1 MFKRNLFKRFLPI
14 ALSVAMTVQSL
25 PVTSYAAEGTTEPET
40 AIEQTTDEVVDDDAG
55 DKETGGSEAVDGQNE
70 GENEE
75 SKPTETQATVE
86 ETKPAETQQT
96 EETKAAEE
104 TKTAEETKAA
114 EETKT
119 AEENKEA
126 EEAQTETG
134 EALEEV
140 ADNADAALKAEI
152 KTNSDRLQDCITDY
166 YYNSLSYD
174 STAEKVVTT
183 FNDEEDNPFGD
194 LLDNYIKKATY
205 PYNIVSVTAEDTT
218 TASSLRNNLIY
229 TWQVKGE
236 DGKYSDMAATV
247 PANAGEYKLVISL
260 DPSLATAESVSI
272 DFEIEKVELTVTIV
286 EAVKTQKS
294 GVTVKEIK
302 DAINEAV
309 TITPNTDKNKN
320 AVKPLTI
327 TVRESIKTEA
337 LADDVI
343 LKKGNDYSVYVVAEL
358 TDECKANYEIK
369 QLDVIDLDIA
379 NLQTTALTITNN
391 LVAEEKEIT
400 RTFNGEEV
408 AAPTVTGDKPE
419 IGVEVTVVGKTDE
432 ATGKDKVLLTSTK
445 AEDYDKL
452 TKTWLDADG
461 YELEGAPVDAGV
473 YFYEIKYTDAE
484 GIYEEASAK
493 VKVVV
498 EAAKVVL
505 KPELSVAEYLTGAT
519 ASDVTNNATYKLA
532 AADGTTKFDFD
543 PETFWGVSYNNPSKP
558 QSYEPVFKLQKGETK
573 TVDGKVTTTW
583 TDVTGTISD
592 PSGAKKVGNQEVTIS
607 YRLVPKG
614 TKALFVNGQLSE
626 EIDIHTTDVNT
637 AEKNY
642 EVDLSAAVVETNA
655 VAVNVKSSA
664 NATIDVSAMIPEGM
678 GSEDINKDDK
688 LYTKIYDGVQLY
700 ADRAAYKKAVVKDAD
715 GKEIAK
721 DTDDTLSYTWY
732 ELKLVDDTD
741 DNGNKV
747 KKPVLNGTCTSK
759 YAKNPSNAGYY
770 ALQISY
776 YDAEHKYTAKPA
788 YIYFQ
793 IKEQLVKVVPAGAP
807 DAYAGVSVLD
817 YIAENED
824 SFNYTIKKIPGND
837 LSLADDKLEEIADLS
852 KENNK
857 DESIYSLY
865 WYVLEGD
872 NTDKNVAKFSTYW
885 NNFKLG
891 VPYKL
896 VADLDFV
903 YNPYDEKFEDL
914 DYKYNYSDNYKVV
927 VDGVEQTECTSA
939 QVDINVK
946 PMGSTEIDITV
957 DSSKLTTD
965 TKVYDGKPIDLSA
978 DIANGLIKVTNKVTG
993 EVIPVTGENAIGL
1006 TYVWEYYDDDWGYW
1020 YETEN
1025 ITDAYQY
1032 QLSVKFNGD
1041 DTYKAYNGSVNV
1053 GNFTIEPRELT
1064 ITPVLK
1070 ETITAGLYMRR
1081 PSDVAQIF
1089 DESKTEIKGYIE
1101 EDAEAFAYTETIADA
1116 KAFTDEDGWYE
1127 PTIYVA
1133 GTYLRTGEK
1142 YKVEYRNAH
1151 IDEDDQYED
1160 VENFGILNEDVLKD
1174 KRAENYKL
1182 VVTPVEFQT
1191 NKRGNSTV
1199 DSTYYSHGDGVHAEY
1214 IDSTRL
1220 KATYNDLAATIVPVE
1235 GIPYSYEVVKDEE
1248 GNWISGN
1255 FFVFK
1260 ITKPA
1265 EFYSDGKYS
1274 LTNKALYENSIKK
1287 AGGYVLSVDSS
1298 NIIVAFNAAKPA
1310 SGDNI
1315 RTFDIRWE
1323 DGYVENFTVDFKN
1336 AELED
1341 DLTTAVA
1348 PKSLAFNGVDG
1359 KMIAG
1364 EHQQLDVKITKNQ
1377 IDDIVCLYY
1386 EVTDGKDFVSVTD
1399 KGYVTALKKGTATIS
1414 VYPVR
1419 YDMKGNMEKLN
1430 FKAVTTKITVSDVSA
1445 PKLSKPYAY
1454 DTVVKVN
1461 YTKPKDGYR
1470 REIYVLPGKLKVD
1483 DFEAKIAEMNQGQFD
1498 GVMIIGTHES
1508 SYDGCG
1514 YSHYYNSSN
1523 GTVTYYVN
1531 GLDIETEY
1539 TVYVRNVSGIR
1550 TIQDGSFVALSHNGS
1565 VQTFKTTKVQ
1575 LDGLKLYFDD
1585 KQKVTYDEESS
1596 ETIVNLSEK
1605 SVKITA
1611 EGKFAY
1617 KPENAAAD
1625 WSDNVWYDLP
1635 LTAQQKNIFV
1645 DPKLTFYATAS
1656 TYSETTKKDGYTLQ
1670 IGGRYYA
1677 PSQIAKVDKKGNIKL
1692 SGIGYTWICVY
1703 DSISGQSAWYQLH
1716 ITSDIT
1722 KITAKPVTLKVGQYY
1737 GLMNSLTFYNGNA
1750 KLKGHIDQDVVAEIV
1765 SGEGIGLDGT
1775 VIYCK
1780 APNKTAQV
1788 KVSLA
1793 DKPEVSTT
1801 VTIKTKALDPVKS
1814 LKATNIMDNECT
1826 ITFTHSVEYG
1836 QYRIEVRNGRNAL
1849 VRSEL
1854 VEPYLDW
1861 SKSNYTKDIY
1871 AYECTIYNLVRKSDY
1886 KISVTPVCEA
1896 ETAKAATV
1904 KVKTTDVPAW
1914 HYSLLDKDDL
1924 DTGMYI
1930 YRGAVNNDRAID
1942 DGYFTS
1948 GMSYTLYASAD
1959 RPADGRATDTLT
1971 WKSSNTKVATV
1982 KAVPNTYTA
1991 TFTALK
1997 SGYTDIEV
2005 SSKLRK
2011 GVIARYRVRVKA
2023 VGAAGDSELGDF
2035 EGWDFDPYYEGTV
2048 EELTENNPVSVVAEN
2063 GNYDYTWVKFKAPAY
2078 GYYTFKCNGGRVSST
2093 YYEEPYNEDPEKK
2106 NLANPVKLNEGDT
2119 VFLKVY
2125 GSFTMTVSGEK
2136 YQKLT
2141 TTTSVNASKSKYV
2154 IFTAPEDNYY
2164 TFEAT
2169 QSGKS
2174 ANYQKNGGTTY
2185 SYTFKNG
2192 NSGTEGLALRKGDV
2206 VTFTLNYTDN
2216 YDISVKCRKN
2226 TALSETAVSTG
2237 ELKKGDEI
2245 WYTYT
2250 APVTGS
2256 YTFKSTEATG
2266 VVKADRYDSITST
2279 SNRGTTAPTG
2289 DNKDFEL
2296 TLNLKKGDTIALR
2309 VYTESATA
2317 VTAKVIVTR
2326 PAVDT
2331 VVAGT
2336 AKGVTVAKNG
2346 ETWVSFEVDEADT
2359 MYNFKI
2365 TGDKTKGTKVTA
2377 VFYKNGVTSQLTTIS
2392 DLNVIDYSDNSLAK
2406 KDVVYIKLT
2415 TDNTTD
2421 DNATVNVLVTKRTAT
2436 AIEAGKSQEL
2446 TVANDGLY
2454 FYEFTAPSYGVYVF
2468 ESKVTANKDGKG
2480 THKLVAD
2487 QYAAVKN
2494 TNPSESGWASAYA
2507 YSENDFYKEVKLSAG
2522 EKKIFAVKPTNT
2534 VPDVESNAVTTKA
2547 NISVTKVVAETLP
2560 SEEIVIPKDSKGT
2573 AKWYKFTATAD
2584 DTYTI
2589 KTDVTSGTPTVT
2601 NGASL
2606 DANIGSTAASQ
2617 DLTKGQ
2623 TLFFKVVATTNDETK
2638 LKITLTGKKS
2648 SIQEIPAGA
2657 FEIKGGDTVT
2667 YKYTVKKAG
2676 RYKVDFKSNTEGV
2689 TASAAYQGETAFYSI
2704 AGDSLTSGKEL
2715 IFSTVGATYYFNVET
2730 SNTDPTKT
2738 ASVELHVTEIQPAAL
2753 DANGVKV
2760 GAGESKWV
2768 TYTVPAAG
2776 RYTFEATYG
2785 DPKADA
2791 SAFVKN
2797 YDGLAFETDHSYDRY
2812 NEDWLKVGKV
2822 LYFNVTNTTAAE
2834 ITVKLEIKAI
2844 DGEAVTAGTAKTVAL
2859 TKAGETK
2866 TKWFKFTADA
2876 DMYYSF
2882 DVENATGMNT
2892 SWYYYVPNSDNTY
2905 SGDKELKAGETVLIK
2920 MTRTDSAEAE
2930 SLDATLTITKRTY
2943 TTLKEKEDLTIT
2955 VKNGD
2960 SRYIEFT
2967 PSKTG
2972 YYEFYV
2978 KDVPSG
2984 VNVTSDQYD
2993 LNTYD
2998 YIVMNCTIAQ
3008 KVHFQ
3013 IGAKFTPANAD
3024 ETKSFT
3030 LYAKEVTPAELTS
3043 EAEVS
3048 VAKNHKAW
3056 FTFTAPDDG
3065 VYKFSDNSTVADV
3078 KYEYCD
3084 ENAYTNTY
3092 LMDKEYAMRKGDK
3105 LTFAVSYSNIKAS
3118 STATE
3123 IPANTTFKLSVT
3135 KVEPIVLAL
3144 DTELEVGFTA
3154 EEITAGTTT
3163 KYIAFKA
3170 PKTGAYKFTKT
3181 AVSGS
3186 LTAQYTS
3193 TEEEISSSIENC
3205 LIKEGTT
3212 EFIKITAT
3220 SPATAKILVEDKL
3233 ETIAVNQ
3240 EKLVELTAGEKR
3252 YFKFTAP
3259 STGTYKFFSTNAENP
3274 SDYHDSYGY
3283 LYNDMLKELTYDDD
3297 SGEGSNFKINYMIK
3311 KGQTVYLMVR
3321 GYDTSKPLSF
3331 NVFVE
3336 EVK

>member
-1 MFKRNLFKRFLPI
+1 MFKRKLFKRALPI
-14 ALSVAMTVQSL
+14 ILSVAMVFQSA
-25 PVTSYAAEGTTEPET
+25 PTTAFAAEGTTEPET
-40 AIEQTTDEVVDDDAG
+40 VIEQSTEEVVDDDADDNKEGG
-55 DKETGGSEAVDGQNE
+55 DEADAGQNE
-70 GENEE
+70 GGNEE
-75 SKPTETQATVE
+75 SKSPETQT
-86 ETKPAETQQT
+86 T
-96 EETKAAEE
+96 EETKAAE
-104 TKTAEETKAA
+104 TQ
-114 EETKT
+114 T
-119 AEENKEA
+119 AEENKDA
-126 EEAQTETG
+126 EETQTETE
-134 EALEEV
+134 EALEEA

-152 KTNSDRLQDCITDY
+152 TTNLYYLERCIDDY
-166 YYNSLSYD
+166 YYNESLSYD
-174 STAEKVVTT
+174 SEAEKVVAT
-183 FNDEEDNPFGD
+183 FDDEKDNPFGN
-194 LLDNYIKKATY
+194 LFDNYIKKTTSFY
-205 PYNIVSVTAEDTT
+205 DIVSVTADDNDTDT
-218 TASSLRNNLIY
+218 DQSLRNNLIY

-236 DGKYSDMAATV
+236 DGKYSDMAATEV

-260 DPSLATAESVSI
+260 DPSLATAEAASI
-272 DFEIEKVELTVTIV
+272 DFEIKKVELTVTID

-343 LKKGNDYSVYVVAEL
+343 LKKGNDYSVDVVAEL

-369 QLDVIDLDIA
+369 QLDVIDLKIA

-408 AAPTVTGDKPE
+408 TVPTVTGDKPE
-419 IGVEVTVVGKTDE
+419 IGVEVTVVGKKDE

-452 TKTWLDADG
+452 TKTWFDADG

-558 QSYEPVFKLQKGETK
+558 QSYAPVFKLQKGETK
-573 TVDGKVTTTW
+573 TVDGKATTTW

-592 PSGAKKVGNQEVTIS
+592 PSGAKKIGDQEVTIS

-614 TKALFVNGQLSE
+614 TKALFVNGQPNE

-642 EVDLSAAVVETNA
+642 EVDLSAAVVDTNA
-655 VAVNVKSSA
+655 VAVTVKSSA

-732 ELKLVDDTD
+732 MIKLVDGTD

-747 KKPVLNGTCTSK
+747 KKPVLNGAYTSK

-788 YIYFQ
+788 YVYFQ
-793 IKEQLVKVVPAGAP
+793 IKEQLIKVVPAGAP
-807 DAYAGVSVLD
+807 DAYAGTSA
-817 YIAENED
+817 YAYTKENED

-857 DESIYSLY
+857 DELIYSLD

-872 NTDKNVAKFSTYW
+872 NTDKNVAKFSRYYGD
-885 NNFKLG
+885 FKLG

-896 VADLDFV
+896 AADLDFV

-993 EVIPVTGENAIGL
+993 EAIPVTGENAIGL
-1006 TYVWEYYDDDWGYW
+1006 TYVWEYFDDYYNR
-1020 YETEN
+1020 YEAEN

-1041 DTYKAYNGSVNV
+1041 DTYKAYNNGTEKFVCY
-1053 GNFTIEPRELT
+1053 FTITPRELT

-1101 EDAEAFAYTETIADA
+1101 EDAEAFAYTKTIADA
-1116 KAFTDEDGWYE
+1116 KAFTDESGWYE
-1127 PTIYVA
+1127 PTIYVN
-1133 GTYLRTGEK
+1133 GSYLRTGEK

-1160 VENFGILNEDVLKD
+1160 VDNFGILNEDALKD

-1182 VVTPVEFQT
+1182 VVAPVEFQT

-1199 DSTYYSHGDGVHAEY
+1199 HSTDYSHGDGVHAEY
-1214 IDSTRL
+1214 IDETRL
-1220 KATYNDLAATIVPVE
+1220 KATYNDMAAAIVPVE

-1265 EFYSDGKYS
+1265 EFNSDSSYILK
-1274 LTNKALYENSIKK
+1274 TKALYENSIKK

-1445 PKLSKPYAY
+1445 PKINKAYAY
-1454 DTVVKVN
+1454 DTAVRVT
-1461 YTKPKDGYR
+1461 YTRPNDGYR
-1470 REIYVLPGKLKVD
+1470 REIYVLPGNLKVD

-1498 GVMIIGTHES
+1498 GKKIIADDGSSSSKTH
-1508 SYDGCG
+1508 SYTIG
-1514 YSHYYNSSN
+1514 
-1523 GTVTYYVN
+1523 
-1531 GLDIETEY
+1531 GLAIETEY

-1550 TIQDGSFVALSHNGS
+1550 TIEDGSFVALSHNGS

-1575 LDGLKLYFDD
+1575 LDALNLYFDD
-1585 KQKVTYDEESS
+1585 KQKVTYDEESG

-1611 EGKFAY
+1611 EGKFLY

-1645 DPKLTFYATAS
+1645 DPKLTFYATDS
-1656 TYSETTKKDGYTLQ
+1656 RTYQTTKKDGYTLQ
-1670 IGGRYYA
+1670 IGGNYYA
-1677 PSQIAKVDKKGNIKL
+1677 PSQIAKVDNKGNIKL

-1703 DSISGQSAWYQLH
+1703 DSISGQSAWYKLH

-1750 KLKGHIDQDVVAEIV
+1750 KLKGHIDQELVAEIV

-1814 LKATNIMDNECT
+1814 LKATNIMDDRCT

-1854 VEPYLDW
+1854 VKPYLDP
-1861 SKSNYTKDIY
+1861 SKSNSTKDIY
-1871 AYECTIYNLVRKSDY
+1871 AYEYTVNGLVRKSDY

-1904 KVKTTDVPAW
+1904 KVKTTDIPA
-1914 HYSLLDKDDL
+1914 YRGTLLDKDDL
-1924 DTGMYI
+1924 DTGMSI
-1930 YRGAVNNDRAID
+1930 IMVADWRDINN
-1942 DGYFTS
+1942 GYFTS
-1948 GMSYTLYASAD
+1948 GMSYTLRARANA
-1959 RPADGRATDTLT
+1959 PADGRTTDTLT

-2011 GVIARYRVRVKA
+2011 GVIARWRVRVKA
-2023 VGAAGDSELGDF
+2023 VGAAGDSELDDF
-2035 EGWDFDPYYEGTV
+2035 EEVNFDPYYEGTIEV
-2048 EELTENNPVSVVAEN
+2048 LTENNPVRVVANN
-2063 GNYDYTWVKFKAPAY
+2063 GGYDYTWVKFQAPAY
-2078 GYYTFKCNGGRVSST
+2078 GYYTFTCTGWVSGT
-2093 YYEEPYNEDPEKK
+2093 YYEEPYNGAPVEK
-2106 NLANPVKLNEGDT
+2106 AYVNPVKLNEGDT

-2125 GSFTMTVSGEK
+2125 DSFTMTVSGEK

-2169 QSGKS
+2169 KSGKV
-2174 ANYQKNGGTTY
+2174 ANYQKNGGTSS

-2192 NSGTEGLALRKGDV
+2192 SSGDEGLALKKGDV
-2206 VTFTLNYTDN
+2206 LTFELSSTDN

-2266 VVKADRYDSITST
+2266 VVKADQYDSITST
-2279 SNRGTTAPTG
+2279 SNRGTIAQAD
-2289 DNKDFEL
+2289 DNKNFEL

-2317 VTAKVIVTR
+2317 VTAKVSVTR

-2377 VFYKNGVTSQLTTIS
+2377 VFYKNGVTSQLTTKS
-2392 DLNVIDYSDNSLAK
+2392 DLNVIDYSNNSLAK

-2468 ESKVTANKDGKG
+2468 ESKVTANTDGKG

-2487 QYAAVKN
+2487 KYDAVKN

-2689 TASAAYQGETAFYSI
+2689 TASVERGNDSLLRTAGTPVTTGEEILFTTVGET
-2704 AGDSLTSGKEL
+2704 L
-2715 IFSTVGATYYFNVET
+2715 YFNVTT
-2730 SNTDPTKT
+2730 SNADATKK

-2797 YDGLAFETDHSYDRY
+2797 YDGLAFETDYRYNRY
-2812 NEDWLKVGKV
+2812 NEAWLKVGKV

-2859 TKAGETK
+2859 TKTGETK

-2876 DMYYSF
+2876 DTYYSF

-2892 SWYYYVPNSDNTY
+2892 SWYYYVPDSNTKNSGSN
-2905 SGDKELKAGETVLIK
+2905 ELKAGQTVLIK

-2960 SRYIEFT
+2960 SQYIEFT

-2978 KDVPSG
+2978 KDVPTG
-2984 VNVTSDQYD
+2984 VTVTGSSNYD
-2993 LNTYD
+2993 
-2998 YIVMNCTIAQ
+2998 VRHCTIAQ

-3013 IGAKFTPANAD
+3013 IGANFTPANAD

-3065 VYKFSDNSTVADV
+3065 IYKFSDNSTVADV
-3078 KYEYCD
+3078 MYEYCD

-3092 LMDKEYAMRKGDK
+3092 PMDKEYAMRKGDK

-3193 TEEEISSSIENC
+3193 TKEEISSSIENC

-3240 EKLVELTAGEKR
+3240 VKLVELASYEQQ

-3259 STGTYKFFSTNAENP
+3259 SAGTYKFFSTTVDSNP
-3274 SDYHDSYGY
+3274 YPYHDSHAH
-3283 LYNDMLKELTYDDD
+3283 LYDDKLNELTNN
-3297 SGEGSNFKINYMIK
+3297 EMEMEI
-3311 KGQTVYLMVR
+3311 
-3321 GYDTSKPLSF
+3321 
-3331 NVFVE
+3331 
-3336 EVK
+3336 

>member
-104 TKTAEETKAA
+104 TKTAEE
-114 EETKT
+114 
-119 AEENKEA
+119 NKEA
-126 EEAQTETG
+126 EEAQTETE
-134 EALEEV
+134 EALEEA
-140 ADNADAALKAEI
+140 ADNAEAALKAEI
-152 KTNSDRLQDCITDY
+152 TTNLNWLQDCITD

-194 LLDNYIKKATY
+194 LLDNYIKKTTSSY
-205 PYNIVSVTAEDTT
+205 DIVSVTAEDST

-260 DPSLATAESVSI
+260 DPSLATAEAASI
-272 DFEIEKVELTVTIV
+272 DFEIKKVELEVRID

-309 TITPNTDKNKN
+309 TIFPNTDKNKN

-343 LKKGNDYSVYVVAEL
+343 LKKGNDYSVDVVAEL

-369 QLDVIDLDIA
+369 QLDVIDLNIA
-379 NLQTTALTITNN
+379 DLQKTALTITNN

-419 IGVEVTVVGKTDE
+419 IGVEVTVVGKKDE

-505 KPELSVAEYLTGAT
+505 KPELSVAEYLTGAM
-519 ASDVTNNATYKLA
+519 ASEVTKNATYKLA

-558 QSYEPVFKLQKGETK
+558 QSYAPVFKLQKGETK
-573 TVDGKVTTTW
+573 TVDGKATTTW
-583 TDVTGTISD
+583 TDVPETKTISD
-592 PSGAKKVGNQEVTIS
+592 PSGAKKVGDQEVTIS

-614 TKALFVNGQLSE
+614 TKALFVNGQPNE

-642 EVDLSAAVVETNA
+642 EVDLSAAVVDTNA
-655 VAVNVKSSA
+655 VAVTVKSSA

-732 ELKLVDDTD
+732 MIKLVDDTD

-747 KKPVLNGTCTSK
+747 KKPVLNGTYTSK

-793 IKEQLVKVVPAGAP
+793 IKEQLIKVVPVGVP
-807 DAYAGVSVLD
+807 DAYAGVYVYD

-885 NNFKLG
+885 SNFKLG

-1006 TYVWEYYDDDWGYW
+1006 TYVWKYYDDDGGYW

-1064 ITPVLK
+1064 ITPVLR
-1070 ETITAGLYMRR
+1070 ETITAGLDMRR
-1081 PSDVAQIF
+1081 LDHIAQVF

-1116 KAFTDEDGWYE
+1116 KAFTDENENYK
-1127 PTIYVA
+1127 PIIYVNEF
-1133 GTYLRTGEK
+1133 YLRTGKK
-1142 YKVEYRNAH
+1142 YEAKYSKGYISNDTYAGAFE
-1151 IDEDDQYED
+1151 
-1160 VENFGILNEDVLKD
+1160 ILNEDALKD

-1199 DSTYYSHGDGVHAEY
+1199 DSTDYYNYDGVHVEY
-1214 IDSTRL
+1214 IDETRL

-1265 EFYSDGKYS
+1265 EFNSDSSYILK
-1274 LTNKALYENSIKK
+1274 TKALYENSIKK

-1298 NIIVAFNAAKPA
+1298 NIIVAFNAEKPA

-1341 DLTTAVA
+1341 DLTAAVA

-1483 DFEAKIAEMNQGQFD
+1483 DFEAKIAAMNQGQFD

-1508 SYDGCG
+1508 GYDGCG
-1514 YSHYYNSSN
+1514 YLHYYNSSN

-1550 TIQDGSFVALSHNGS
+1550 TIEDGSFVALSHNGS

-1575 LDGLKLYFDD
+1575 LDALNLYFDD
-1585 KQKVTYDEESS
+1585 KQKVTYDEESG

-1625 WSDNVWYDLP
+1625 WSDDVWYDLP
-1635 LTAQQKNIFV
+1635 LTSQQKNIFV

-1656 TYSETTKKDGYTLQ
+1656 TNSETTKKDGYTLQ

-1677 PSQIAKVDKKGNIKL
+1677 PSQIAKVDKKGDIKL

-1703 DSISGQSAWYQLH
+1703 DSISGQSDWYKLH

-1854 VEPYLDW
+1854 VKLYSDW

-1871 AYECTIYNLVRKSDY
+1871 AYEYTVSGLVRKSDY

-1904 KVKTTDVPAW
+1904 KVKTTDIPA
-1914 HYSLLDKDDL
+1914 YRGTLLDKDDL
-1924 DTGMYI
+1924 DTGMSI
-1930 YRGAVNNDRAID
+1930 IMVADWRDINN
-1942 DGYFTS
+1942 GYFTS
-1948 GMSYTLYASAD
+1948 GMSYTLRARANA
-1959 RPADGRATDTLT
+1959 PADGRTTDTLT

-2035 EGWDFDPYYEGTV
+2035 EEVNFDPYYEGTIEV
-2048 EELTENNPVSVVAEN
+2048 LTENNPVRVVADN
-2063 GNYDYTWVKFKAPAY
+2063 GGYDYTWVKFQAPAY
-2078 GYYTFKCNGGRVSST
+2078 GYYTFTCNGRVSNQA
-2093 YYEEPYNEDPEKK
+2093 YYEEPYNDAPKK
-2106 NLANPVKLNEGDT
+2106 ITYNNPLLLKEGDT
-2119 VFLKVY
+2119 VYLKVY

-2169 QSGKS
+2169 KSGKV
-2174 ANYQKNGGTTY
+2174 ANYQKNGGTSS

-2192 NSGTEGLALRKGDV
+2192 SSGDEGLALKKGDV

-2226 TALSETAVSTG
+2226 TAFSETAVSTG

-2266 VVKADRYDSITST
+2266 VVKADQYDSITST
-2279 SNRGTTAPTG
+2279 SNRGTIAPTG

-2317 VTAKVIVTR
+2317 VTAKVSVTR

-2377 VFYKNGVTSQLTTIS
+2377 VFYKDGVADTNKLTTIS
-2392 DLNVIDYSDNSLAK
+2392 DLNVIDYSNNSLDK
-2406 KDVVYIKLT
+2406 KKVVYIKLT

-2421 DNATVNVLVTKRTAT
+2421 DNATVNVLVTKRTAS

-2494 TNPSESGWASAYA
+2494 TNPSVSVWASAYA

-2534 VPDVESNAVTTKA
+2534 VPDVDNNAVTTKA

-2573 AKWYKFTATAD
+2573 VKWYKFTATAD

-2589 KTDVTSGTPTVT
+2589 KTDVTSGTPSVT

-2606 DANIGSTAASQ
+2606 DADINSTATSQ
-2617 DLTKGQ
+2617 NLTKGQ

-2689 TASAAYQGETAFYSI
+2689 TASVERGNDSLLRTAGTPVTTGEEILFTTVGET
-2704 AGDSLTSGKEL
+2704 L
-2715 IFSTVGATYYFNVET
+2715 YFNVTT
-2730 SNTDPTKT
+2730 SNADATKT

-2791 SAFVKN
+2791 SVFVKN
-2797 YDGLAFETDHSYDRY
+2797 YDGLAFETYYSYDRY
-2812 NEDWLKVGKV
+2812 NEAWLKVGKV

-2892 SWYYYVPNSDNTY
+2892 SWYYYVPNSDKTY

-2943 TTLKEKEDLTIT
+2943 TTLKEKENLTIT

-2960 SRYIEFT
+2960 SQYIEFT

-2978 KDVPSG
+2978 KDVPTG
-2984 VNVTSDQYD
+2984 VTVTGSSNYD
-2993 LNTYD
+2993 
-2998 YIVMNCTIAQ
+2998 VRHCTIAQ

-3013 IGAKFTPANAD
+3013 IGANFTPANAD

-3065 VYKFSDNSTVADV
+3065 IYKFSDDSTVADV
-3078 KYEYCD
+3078 MYEYCD

-3092 LMDKEYAMRKGDK
+3092 PMDKEYAMRKGDK

-3297 SGEGSNFKINYMIK
+3297 SGEGNNFKIDYELE
-3311 KGQTVYLMVR
+3311 KGQTVYLMVMAFSENR
-3321 GYDTSKPLSF
+3321 QISF
-3331 NVFVE
+3331 NVLVE
-3336 EVK
+3336 AE